1 MDTLPAG
8 VTIDGLFDVLDSLQP
23 KHTVV
28 PEIHDP
34 EQCRNCKKFDGIL
47 GPTCTFCGFTEQIYI
62 CEEAEW
68 KSGVSEDGVAHDPCR
83 VGMAADPLYSS
94 NWGRATLISTNF
106 KNRQKYGLAARIN
119 FHSSMNHRDRALHKA
134 YQEFD
139 AIAQTLGIGGSIV
152 QYAKTYYK
160 KFSETA
166 LTRGAVRNGIK
177 ANCLFWAC
185 KINKFPRSTQEIAD
199 AFGISTNDISRTF
212 DKTREIINPK
222 INSITKPVDMVP
234 RIFNTL
240 GINVHREN
248 ARLKM
253 KCCRVCESVAR
264 CPKLMGKTPNAVAVV
279 VIYRVLKDTPSEI
292 SKEML
297 ADKISI
303 SIATINKLD
312 VIVKGIISK

>member
-1 MDTLPAG
+1 MDYLFSQFD
-8 VTIDGLFDVLDSLQP
+8 TIEPVS
-23 KHTVV
+23 KVV
-28 PEIHDP
+28 IEKYDP
-34 EQCRNCKKFDGIL
+34 EQCRNCKKLDGIL
-47 GPTCTFCGFTEQIYI
+47 GPTCTFCGFTDSHQI
-62 CEEAEW
+62 CQEAEW

-83 VGMAADPLYSS
+83 VGMAADPLYSNS
-94 NWGRATLISTNF
+94 WGRATLITTNF

-139 AIAQTLGIGGSIV
+139 TIGSSLGLTVAIIK
-152 QYAKTYYK
+152 YAKTFYK

-177 ANCLFWAC
+177 ANCIFWAC
-185 KINKFPRSTQEIAD
+185 KVNNVPRSTQEIAT

-212 DKTREIINPK
+212 DKTRDIITPTTNT
-222 INSITKPVDMVP
+222 ITKPVDMVP

-240 GINVHREN
+240 GINCHREN
-248 ARLKM
+248 SKLKM

-264 CPKLMGKTPNAVAVV
+264 CPKLMGKTPNAVAVA

-292 SKEML
+292 TKEFL
-297 ADKISI
+297 AEKISI
-303 SIATINKLD
+303 SVATINKLD
-312 VIVKGIISK
+312 VIVKGIINK